1 VIFIDMPRLLREILR
16 EAVLDAGMHVQA
28 ELDDAQ
34 QVLAVLESQPPGTDE
49 GLALVASDRQLE
61 AAMIG
66 ELLARAP
73 RARMLAVSD
82 DAAQAALYEL
92 RPHRTAIG
100 DASPAAL
107 VAALHG
113 AVG

>member
-1 VIFIDMPRLLREILR
+1 
-16 EAVLDAGMHVQA
+16 
-28 ELDDAQ
+28 
-34 QVLAVLESQPPGTDE
+34 
-49 GLALVASDRQLE
+49 
-61 AAMIG
+61 
-66 ELLARAP
+66 
-73 RARMLAVSD
+73 MLAVSD

>member
-1 VIFIDMPRLLREILR
+1 
-16 EAVLDAGMHVQA
+16 
-28 ELDDAQ
+28 
-34 QVLAVLESQPPGTDE
+34 
-49 GLALVASDRQLE
+49 
-61 AAMIG
+61 MIG